1 MPNKSCFKDYRSLMF
16 SGHKATAR
24 AKRCLKYGTNSENFI
39 KCFVGSLVIPPPP
52 DPFTLISQL
61 NSTPVSMI
69 YDNNNNLYVTV
80 DVPNSGIFIIKPNSS
95 TPVLWES
102 SQPTTLNLPVAMCFN
117 PTFTQMYVVDFGNS
131 EIFIIDVAT
140 GIITNELTNTNLD
153 YDPNVFPNGPLQACN
168 GGALNSSSTYLY
180 VTNTDPN
187 WNNVI
192 RIKLDTLET
201 TLVANIA
208 YPILICN
215 NKINNSFF
223 VSSLTTNSVYIIT
236 NEGQS
241 YPYIT
246 GGEISE
252 PRGVTVDNN
261 CRTLFVTNYNKNGT
275 TNAEINYISV
285 YNITNINSPTFLF
298 NITGSV
304 LSLPRGVCF
313 NYNNNN
319 NAIISNFQSKTIY
332 SCNLTQYVK
341 NLQ

>member
-16 SGHKATAR
+16 SGHKATSR

-39 KCFVGSLVIPPPP
+39 KCFVGSLVIYPP
-52 DPFTLISQL
+52 DPFTLISQF

-80 DVPNSGIFIIKPNSS
+80 DVPYSGIFIIKPNSS
-95 TPVLWES
+95 IPVLWES
-102 SQPTTLNLPVAMCFN
+102 SQPGTLNLPVAMCFN
-117 PTFTQMYVVDFGNS
+117 PTFTEMYVVDFGNS
-131 EIFIIDVAT
+131 QIYIINVAT
-140 GIITNELTNTNLD
+140 GIIIRTITNSDLD
-153 YDPNVFPNGPLQACN
+153 YDHDYFTSGPLQACN

-192 RIKLDTLET
+192 RIKLAPNQNQKFDT

-236 NEGQS
+236 NEGTS

-275 TNAEINYISV
+275 TNAEIN
-285 YNITNINSPTFLF
+285 
-298 NITGSV
+298 
-304 LSLPRGVCF
+304 
-313 NYNNNN
+313 
-319 NAIISNFQSKTIY
+319 
-332 SCNLTQYVK
+332 
-341 NLQ
+341 